1 MSKISRRNFM
11 KCAGAA
17 ALAVAAAGAMSGC
30 DPMLDVDVYFYANGA
45 KLELTGKGKVQTGA
59 DEMDT
64 ATIELPAEY
73 KAAYEI
79 ADAKAKLIRENGKRY
94 ANVNLVAKE
103 VTYQVYYQ
111 LDGTTVLSGEVTA
124 SAVNP
129 TITVNDLDQDELK
142 ALAKLFYETTGDV
155 QLSNNTVIVP
165 VKKVMGEVEVKYT
178 KYSSFW
184 SENPEKDSPVDNGSY
199 DEKVPLWK
207 GQNTISTSEMKN
219 LNSFQYVVKAIEY
232 EFARQT
238 ELIDQGGAVRQETR
252 RFDPATGKTSSMR
265 SKENADDYRYFPD
278 PDLVPVVLTQQ
289 QLDDWKKEIPTL
301 PDERKKNYVEKF
313 GLSALTAEQLVI
325 RKEIADYFEQ
335 AAAVTK
341 APKLA
346 ANLVVNEVARL
357 APEGTEIPVKP
368 EHLAKLADLAE
379 AGKVNSSTCREVVGL
394 LFKQDADPEELIRR
408 QGLEQVSD
416 PALLE
421 QYAKEVV
428 AASPKAVADYQ
439 SGNAKAFQALVGQ
452 MMKRTKGKGDP
463 ALIRE
468 ILQKLV

>member
-1 MSKISRRNFM
+1 MAKQYENVIGLEVHVELATATKIFCGCSTKF
-11 KCAGAA
+11 GAA
-17 ALAVAAAGAMSGC
+17 PNTHTCPVCTGMPGSLPVLNKKVVEYALALGMAANC
-30 DPMLDVDVYFYANGA
+30 EINQYCRFDRKNYFYPDNPQNYQISQLYLPICHDGH
-45 KLELTGKGKVQTGA
+45 LEITT
-59 DEMDT
+59 
-64 ATIELPAEY
+64 
-73 KAAYEI
+73 
-79 ADAKAKLIRENGKRY
+79 ENGKKTIRIHEMHMEEDAGKLIHDEWEDCSLVDY
-94 ANVNLVAKE
+94 NRSGVPLIEIVSEPDMRTAEEVIAYLEKLRMICQYLGISDCKLQEGSMRADVNLSVRE
-103 VTYQVYYQ
+103 VGS
-111 LDGTTVLSGEVTA
+111 DHMGTR
-124 SAVNP
+124 
-129 TITVNDLDQDELK
+129 
-142 ALAKLFYETTGDV
+142 
-155 QLSNNTVIVP
+155 
-165 VKKVMGEVEVKYT
+165 
-178 KYSSFW
+178 
-184 SENPEKDSPVDNGSY
+184 
-199 DEKVPLWK
+199 
-207 GQNTISTSEMKN
+207 SEMKN

-439 SGNAKAFQALVGQ
+439 AGNAKAFQALVGQ